1 MLSRDPT
8 TQRGPP
14 GADSSSSDDN
24 KQDNNKKKDF
34 RGWGGDLPKKRKI
47 NSPDSLDDTMEEN
60 LIRGGSPVEDNQ
72 ESSK

>member
-1 MLSRDPT
+1 MIIRRIIT
-8 TQRGPP
+8 R
-14 GADSSSSDDN
+14 
-24 KQDNNKKKDF
+24 KKIL
-34 RGWGGDLPKKRKI
+34 GGGGDLPKKRKI

>member
-1 MLSRDPT
+1 VLSRDPT

-34 RGWGGDLPKKRKI
+34 RGWGDLPKKRKI